1 MRRGEMGAAPHLHKD
16 KAELVHV
23 GGRPLHK
30 RPPWVC
36 SGMEL
41 LVMFSQVG
49 GTWEDRTDELSGW
62 QEPHLCSPGSAREG
76 GCGIVGTRRRSAFCN
91 FVIWFCGI
99 ETTCQHKWTA
109 DKT

>member
-1 MRRGEMGAAPHLHKD
+1 MVEMGVAPHLHKD

-36 SGMEL
+36 SGMDGL
-41 LVMFSQVG
+41 FVMFSQVD

-62 QEPHLCSPGSAREG
+62 QEPHLCSLGSAREG
-76 GCGIVGTRRRSAFCN
+76 GCGIVGTRR
-91 FVIWFCGI
+91 
-99 ETTCQHKWTA
+99 
-109 DKT
+109 